1 MSRQKKRSPATE
13 IKPIDVLSTMRVEI
27 AEAVELM
34 RPQFPA
40 DDEAAL
46 RHRAEG
52 FRSDRYS
59 TGQWPDFAQIA
70 KDEAIIAEEDEAKIA
85 AIMERHHERYHED
98 E

>member
-1 MSRQKKRSPATE
+1 MSRQKKPSAATE
-13 IKPIDVLSTMRVEI
+13 IKSIDVLSTMRAEI
-27 AEAVELM
+27 AEAVGLM
-34 RPQFPA
+34 RPHFPA
-40 DDEAAL
+40 DDEEAL

-70 KDEAIIAEEDEAKIA
+70 EDEAAIAAKDEAQIA
-85 AIMERHHERYHED
+85 AIMERYHYHED